1 MEWIIS
7 ILTIVFTPLLTLL
20 GIVITEKY
28 KAKTKK
34 MELDMGRNEALEA
47 IKAKF
52 DAKLESL
59 SNKLDDIIKDQNEIK
74 TEQLR
79 TSLYVTQLQKDVQ
92 KHNGVIER
100 TMALEKQVAV
110 LDNREKVSEHRLDDL
125 EKIS

>member
-7 ILTIVFTPLLTLL
+7 ILTIIFTPLLTLL
-20 GIVITEKY
+20 GIIITEKY

-59 SNKLDDIIKDQNEIK
+59 SNKLDDIIKDQTEIK

>member
-59 SNKLDDIIKDQNEIK
+59 SNKLDDIIKDQTEIK

>member
-1 MEWIIS
+1 MEWLIS

-34 MELDMGRNEALEA
+34 MELDMGKNEALEA
-47 IKAKF
+47 IKAQF
-52 DAKLESL
+52 NAKLESL
-59 SNKLDDIIKDQNEIK
+59 SNKLDDIIKDQTEIK

>member
-1 MEWIIS
+1 MEWLIS

-20 GIVITEKY
+20 GIVVTEKY

-34 MELDMGRNEALEA
+34 MELDMGKNEALEA
-47 IKAKF
+47 IKAQF
-52 DAKLESL
+52 NAKLESL
-59 SNKLDDIIKDQNEIK
+59 SNKLDDIIKDQTEIK

>member
-79 TSLYVTQLQKDVQ
+79 TSLHVTQLQKDVQ

>member
-7 ILTIVFTPLLTLL
+7 ILTIIFTPLLTLL

-59 SNKLDDIIKDQNEIK
+59 SNKLDDIIKDQTEIK